1 MANTW
6 PVFHHELLAQTP
18 YRSVASLPLLTP
30 RRQQF
35 GALDLYSTDP
45 HGHAFQFLAE
55 MGGAVVGPISVV
67 LFDTPA
73 TSSEDSVPVP
83 AWMATN
89 PALRRHK
96 RG

>member
-1 MANTW
+1 MAANA
-6 PVFHHELLAQTP
+6 ERLQTTLGEGP
-18 YRSVASLPLLTP
+18 C
-30 RRQQF
+30 
-35 GALDLYSTDP
+35 LDSTDP